1 MKSPFSHVTHLMV
14 HTALRFSAPWNGIA
28 VPRSDLETKPR
39 TSINEQKG
47 ALQLCTGV
55 SGVLLSFVTA
65 TVFVICIYLFM

>member
-1 MKSPFSHVTHLMV
+1 MV